1 VFQATLATGAD
12 LATANAFASQYLPT
26 ITTELT
32 AEPDTVFENFSS
44 LLLTAEQLA
53 GLAAVGLDTCDG
65 LIAAVSD
72 PTSPLNA
79 TATATFTSVGPLCSS
94 SIVEGEVKLPYY
106 YRTTNPTS
114 DWWRAACT
122 SGATLNF
129 LALR

>member
-1 VFQATLATGAD
+1 
-12 LATANAFASQYLPT
+12 LPT

-32 AEPDTVFENFSS
+32 AGPDTVFENFSS

-79 TATATFTSVGPLCSS
+79 TATATFASVDPLCSS
-94 SIVEGEVKLPYY
+94 TIVEGEVKLPYY
-106 YRTTNPTS
+106 SRTTNPTS
-114 DWWRAACT
+114 DWC
-122 SGATLNF
+122 
-129 LALR
+129 